1 MRILSRPNGPEALPG
16 LAPAMSDAPI
26 QHSAANAPHWG
37 YEQVWLHPD
46 PEMFRAGADVIASV
60 LEAHLL
66 ALPPRISAGPLGCAT
81 PWNVREFLR
90 DGQPDRAWRLAARLM
105 LAARAKGLPTF
116 AGQVADDLAVS
127 ALLLAGEVHGCAFG
141 LLEAACVV
149 GRLTEAAA
157 AGVLVYPELPSAP
170 DVLMQIFRARRLAVL
185 ERAAR
190 RMAVDGV
197 SPASSE
203 ALMWRGPPVGADE
216 MPVPTLRR

>member
-1 MRILSRPNGPEALPG
+1 MTILSRPNGPEPHLA
-16 LAPAMSDAPI
+16 LAPALTAAPVP
-26 QHSAANAPHWG
+26 QSAAHAHHWPP
-37 YEQVWLHPD
+37 ERVWLHPD
-46 PEMFRAGADVIASV
+46 PEMFSAGANVIASA

-81 PWNVREFLR
+81 PGNVSEFLR
-90 DGQPDRAWRLAARLM
+90 DGQADRAWRLAARLM

-141 LLEAACVV
+141 LLEAACVI

-170 DVLMQIFRARRLAVL
+170 DVLMQVLRARRLAVL

-197 SPASSE
+197 SLASSE
-203 ALMWRGPPVGADE
+203 ALMRRGPTASADE
-216 MPVPTLRR
+216 TPVPMLRR